1 MATVITK
8 DNLKSETN
16 NPLTVIDF
24 WAPWCGPC
32 KMMKPIMDQL
42 ENEFKGQIHFGS
54 LDVSHQQKLAEKYTV
69 MSIPSLVIF
78 EHGKA
83 HEKVTG
89 YYPKAPLAKFLKQKL
104 AEINK

>member
-8 DNLKSETN
+8 NNLKAETD

-32 KMMKPIMDQL
+32 KMMKPVMNRL
-42 ENEFKGQIHFGS
+42 EKEFKGRIHFGA
-54 LDVSHQQKLAEKYTV
+54 LNVSHQQKLAEKYTV
-69 MSIPSLVIF
+69 MSIPSLIIF

-89 YYPKAPLAKFLKQKL
+89 YYSYSALNSFLKQKVV
-104 AEINK
+104 EVNK